1 MKKLLASV
9 ALALIGVQA
18 AFSQGQVNFAN
29 STATFGNDGI
39 DRFVY
44 SGSVGGTKMSGTN
57 FVAAIYWGTS
67 ADSLNNFAVRTLTDT
82 TLPSAVGAF
91 RVSTSASI
99 GTWVGGARFFIGAN
113 IGDTVQLQIR
123 VWDITRFATYADALG
138 QGGLT
143 GHSDPFPFL
152 IPASTDT
159 AGLAM
164 RNLRAFAVGVPEPST
179 IALGVLGLGSLLL
192 FRRKKA

>member
-39 DRFVY
+39 DRYVY
-44 SGSVGGTKMSGTN
+44 SDVVGGTRMSGTN
-57 FVAAIYWGTS
+57 YVAAIYWGT
-67 ADSLNNFAVRTLTDT
+67 AAGNLDNFAVRSLTDT

-91 RVSTSASI
+91 RVGTSASI
-99 GTWVGGARFFIGAN
+99 GTWVGGARFFIGAG
-113 IGDTVQLQIR
+113 IGDTVNLQIR

-138 QGGLT
+138 QGGIT
-143 GHSDPFPFL
+143 GHSDTFSFL

-164 RNLRAFAVGVPEPST
+164 KNLRAFALVPEPST

>member
-1 MKKLLASV
+1 MKKLLTSV

-18 AFSQGQVNFAN
+18 AFSQGQVNFNN
-29 STATFGNDGI
+29 SVATFGTDGI

-44 SGSVGGTKMSGTN
+44 SDHVGGTRLSGTN
-57 FVAAIYWGTS
+57 YVAALYWGTS
-67 ADSLNNFAVRTLTDT
+67 ADSLNNFAVRTLADT
-82 TLPSAVGAF
+82 SLQSAVGAF
-91 RVSTSASI
+91 RIPTSSSI
-99 GTWVGGARFFIGAN
+99 GTWVGGARFFVGADV
-113 IGDTVQLQIR
+113 GTTVQLQVR
-123 VWDITRFATYADALG
+123 VWDITRFATYADALA
-138 QGGLT
+138 QGGST
-143 GHSDPFPFL
+143 GHSDPFSFL

-164 RNLRAFAVGVPEPST
+164 KNLRAFGVVPEPST

>member
-9 ALALIGVQA
+9 AIALIGVQA
-18 AFSQGQVNFAN
+18 AFSQGQVNFDN
-29 STATFGNDGI
+29 RVATFGTDGV

-44 SGSVGGTKMSGTN
+44 DVGGTTRLSGTN
-57 FVAAIYWGTS
+57 YVAALYWSKTG
-67 ADSLNNFAVRTLTDT
+67 APGNEYALRALTDT
-82 TLPSAVGAF
+82 TLQGAVGAF
-91 RVSTSASI
+91 RISTSANI
-99 GTWVGGARFFIGAN
+99 GTWVGGARFFVNAN
-113 IGDTVQLQIR
+113 IGETVQLQIR
-123 VWDITRFATYADALG
+123 VWDITRFATYDEAKAG
-138 QGGLT
+138 GGLY
-143 GHSDPFPFL
+143 GQSDPFSYL

-164 RNLRAFAVGVPEPST
+164 KNLRAFALVPEPST